1 MIWLGELCHEM
12 DLTNQVTR
20 SLCGRPLSMLT
31 LLLRRHGRRK
41 DGSEVL
47 LSHKKV
53 LWSMFMFNV
62 HVDSS
67 VIVNILHIEN
77 PHAARVT
84 KLTHRTV
91 FRYPADRNFNEK
103 LNVAYVYIY
112 TFLSDSTPKQHEIE
126 N

>member
-1 MIWLGELCHEM
+1 MWSSPV
-12 DLTNQVTR
+12 NAN
-20 SLCGRPLSMLT
+20 SLAS
-31 LLLRRHGRRK
+31 K
-41 DGSEVL
+41 AW
-47 LSHKKV
+47 KKERWV
-53 LWSMFMFNV
+53 RGTVISQEGAMVNV

-103 LNVAYVYIY
+103 TQFRVYIY
-112 TFLSDSTPKQHEIE
+112 IYIYVFERFYS
-126 N
+126 